1 MVGLLFKLFI
11 RLCCHPPIKLGILGE
26 AVDER
31 HEGIAYLHQAAA
43 YFIADKIERPMS
55 SFGARA
61 ASVLMREAQ
70 SGGLILMG
78 FNAWPP
84 CEQEIAPEKGAAFY
98 LL

>member
-1 MVGLLFKLFI
+1 MVGSLFKLFI
-11 RLCCHPPIKLGILGE
+11 RLSCHSPIKLGILGE

-31 HEGIAYLHQAAA
+31 HKAAA
-43 YFIADKIERPMS
+43 SFLADKSEHRMS

-61 ASVLMREAQ
+61 ASVLMLGTR
-70 SGGLILMG
+70 SGGLVLIG

-84 CEQEIAPEKGAAFY
+84 WEQKIAPEKDTAFY